1 MSDYKQFSVFLESR
15 NNKELEYKTNAALSD
30 YSTFKIG
37 GPADFIVMPY
47 SAEALIATLEC
58 AKNSNVRCEVI
69 GNGSNILFADEG
81 FRGAIICTSKMNK
94 VLFSKNECVCD
105 AGVLL
110 SLLSLTALKK
120 SLTGLEWAYG
130 IPGSVGGAIY
140 MNAGAYGGEI
150 STLVKESVYFDPS
163 SGKVKKFSNAEHEFS
178 YRHSVFADKN
188 FVILSAVLVLKG
200 EEDREKIKA
209 VMDDF
214 MFRRR
219 SKQPLEYPSAGSVF
233 KRYPGYYTAQII
245 DKAGLKGCRVGG
257 AQVSQKHAGFIVNA
271 DNATSKDV
279 LKLIDIIKE
288 KIYGL
293 YNINIETEIRYI
305 V

>member
-1 MSDYKQFSVFLESR
+1 M
-15 NNKELEYKTNAALSD
+15 
-30 YSTFKIG
+30 
-37 GPADFIVMPY
+37 
-47 SAEALIATLEC
+47 
-58 AKNSNVRCEVI
+58 
-69 GNGSNILFADEG
+69 
-81 FRGAIICTSKMNK
+81 
-94 VLFSKNECVCD
+94 
-105 AGVLL
+105 
-110 SLLSLTALKK
+110 
-120 SLTGLEWAYG
+120 
-130 IPGSVGGAIY
+130 
-140 MNAGAYGGEI
+140 
-150 STLVKESVYFDPS
+150 
-163 SGKVKKFSNAEHEFS
+163 
-178 YRHSVFADKN
+178 
-188 FVILSAVLVLKG
+188 LVLKG